1 MNKTLFNSMVAGI
14 LLLGSVVHAKS
25 LPADMVMGKGSS
37 RKVKII
43 RRDGDWLEFT
53 SGSSTKPV
61 RIGVNAVKELN
72 FNVKI
77 SADQIAALVERRE
90 FDRII
95 GSLTRALQPFA
106 EYSDIPNNLTKYEV
120 VLMKLYYRTGKHDK
134 SLEISGKVAEDD
146 RDPELQ
152 RAARVY
158 RTLALIAS
166 GKMEEAKS
174 MLSEY
179 GWDKESSDDDAPAEE
194 LYIKA
199 KLLVLNGEYRQAMG
213 VAAKVV
219 AFHSQNLDWI
229 QPAEMLC
236 AEIYVKLGMYD
247 SADEVC
253 RQIMIL
259 YKSAPEFDQAQLL
272 KAEIEKLRAEE
283 VEESLKSEEA

>member
-1 MNKTLFNSMVAGI
+1 MNKTIFNSMVAGI
-14 LLLGSVVHAKS
+14 ILLGSVVHAKP
-25 LPADMVMGKGSS
+25 LPADMVMGKGST

-61 RIGVNAVKELN
+61 RIGINAVTELN
-72 FNVKI
+72 FDVNI
-77 SADQIAALVERRE
+77 STDQIATLLERRE

-95 GSLTRALQPFA
+95 GALTRALQPFA

-120 VLMKLYYRTGKHDK
+120 VLMKLYYSTEKYDK

-146 RDPELQ
+146 RDPALQ
-152 RAARVY
+152 REARVY

-174 MLSEY
+174 MLSKY
-179 GWDKESSDDDAPAEE
+179 GWDKESSDDAPAEE

-272 KAEIEKLRAEE
+272 KVEIEKLRAEE